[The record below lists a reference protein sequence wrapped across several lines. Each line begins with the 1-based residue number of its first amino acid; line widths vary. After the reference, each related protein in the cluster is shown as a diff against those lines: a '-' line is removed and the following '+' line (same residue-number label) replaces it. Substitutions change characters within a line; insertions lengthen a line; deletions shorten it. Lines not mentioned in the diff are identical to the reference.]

1 MEEQKKTLKIVVVGD
16 GAVGKYI
23 MNISN
28 KERHRHRQGDRI
40 MESLVTIALVQCSV
54 SVSVSAQVCFKARR
68 AIILFAGKTAMMLS
82 YMVDKMPQDYQPT
95 VSDTFTVDIKIGEEI
110 VTLNIHDTA
119 GQDEYER

>member
-1 MEEQKKTLKIVVVGD
+1 
-16 GAVGKYI
+16 
-23 MNISN
+23 
-28 KERHRHRQGDRI
+28 

-54 SVSVSAQVCFKARR
+54 SVSAQVCFKARR
-68 AIILFAGKTAMMLS
+68 AMILFAGKTAMMLS
-82 YMVDKMPQDYQPT
+82 YMVDKMPPDYQPT